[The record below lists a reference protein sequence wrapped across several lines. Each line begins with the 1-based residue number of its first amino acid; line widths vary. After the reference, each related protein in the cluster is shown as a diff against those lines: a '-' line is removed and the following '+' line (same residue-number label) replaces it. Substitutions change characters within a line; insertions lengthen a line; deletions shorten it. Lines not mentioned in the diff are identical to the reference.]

1 MSQSNSLARKRRSGI
16 VTNSPPH
23 PSSFQSHSQTANM
36 KQVGLTLPQV
46 VSVIDSRLIQL
57 ETFMK
62 ETKSMTVGQTEN
74 NGLSVKPT
82 MPVISEVDER
92 ITNEFIIEANHRFDF
107 LMNEIVDLK
116 DVVMKLQ
123 AYTMEV
129 NKTLLEERIHLL
141 SDIGFLP
148 TTEQVAAIA
157 DIGPLVEE
165 PIYTDEFTL
174 SDSV

>member
-1 MSQSNSLARKRRSGI
+1 MSQANSLARKRKSGI
-16 VTNSPPH
+16 VPNSPP
-23 PSSFQSHSQTANM
+23 PPSFQTSSPTANM

-46 VSVIDSRLIQL
+46 VAVIDSRLILL

-62 ETKSMTVGQTEN
+62 ETKSMTDGQTEN
-74 NGLSVKPT
+74 SGLSVKPA
-82 MPVISEVDER
+82 MPVISEADER

-116 DVVMKLQ
+116 DVIMKLQ
-123 AYTMEV
+123 AYTMDV

-141 SDIGFLP
+141 SDIGSSP
-148 TTEQVAAIA
+148 TTEQVNTSMGALA
-157 DIGPLVEE
+157 EE
-165 PIYTDEFTL
+165 TTHADEFTL